1 MSYNSKTPSLY
12 SCKMASCVGAAEG
25 EALRECCL
33 IFHPF
38 LQYQIYI
45 CLLQLKQHGWW
56 WNCSALGKRRKSWDK
71 TPQESMLLM
80 ASISPTIY
88 VPPAV
93 QEQMCN
99 QVICR
104 GDAYYPPPST
114 LCPPQDFPTRV
125 TISQWRKSLVAVGI
139 VTFARLHRGRKLFL
153 LSR

>member
-80 ASISPTIY
+80 ASISPTIH

-104 GDAYYPPPST
+104 GDAYIST
-114 LCPPQDFPTRV
+114 SLYSLPTPGLSNKSNHLSVKEILSSNWNSNLCQT
-125 TISQWRKSLVAVGI
+125 SQG
-139 VTFARLHRGRKLFL
+139 
-153 LSR
+153 